1 MALPLTV
8 QTELALAP
16 RRQNHQSMHIDQEI
30 EGRET
35 EAVPHTPIDK
45 LEALK
50 ELGMM
55 IMPNDLDAIPEHFTS
70 ATKMVPKNTN
80 AALEYHTKILIKD
93 LHLPPAFNTMIEID
107 VRTSDPELEV
117 VHRTEQ
123 VEARTGTIA
132 VDNRGEMSNGE
143 ETMIEVMITKA
154 AGPTLT

>member
-35 EAVPHTPIDK
+35 EAVPRTPIDK
-45 LEALK
+45 HEAQR

-55 IMPNDLDAIPEHFTS
+55 IMPNDLEAIPEHFTS
-70 ATKMVPKNTN
+70 ATKMAPRNTN

-117 VHRTEQ
+117 VRRTEQ

-132 VDNRGEMSNGE
+132 VDNRGGMSNGE
-143 ETMIEVMITKA
+143 ETMTEVMITKA